1 MYTRSTWFLPDQYE
15 GLPFTLRDL
24 SAALAWVETQSEVRL
39 HIKLD
44 CVCMSEIIE
53 IHPPGA
59 SLPRWCIWRTHEGRL
74 QVDDLETDE
83 FALPYPTVDMALR
96 FIASALVIR

>member
-1 MYTRSTWFLPDQYE
+1 MYTRSTWFFPDQYE
-15 GLPFTLRDL
+15 GLAFTLRDL
-24 SAALAWVETQSEVRL
+24 NAALTWAETKAEVRL

-53 IHPPGA
+53 IYPPGA
-59 SLPRWCIWRTHEGRL
+59 SLPRWCLWRTHEGRL
-74 QVDDLETDE
+74 QVDDLEMDE

-96 FIASALVIR
+96 FIASTLVIR